1 MMEQKR
7 TYEAMYLVNNSL
19 GEENVKAIVAKF
31 TDLISA
37 NAEIVENREWG
48 VKKLA
53 YPIEDL
59 TEAYYVLVKFN
70 SAHDFPNELKR
81 IFNITDGVLRSLVI
95 VCEE

>member
-1 MMEQKR
+1 MEQKR
-7 TYEAMYLVNNSL
+7 KYEAMYLVNNSL
-19 GEENVKAIVAKF
+19 GEEAVKGLVSKF

-37 NAEIVENREWG
+37 NGEIIENREWG

-59 TEAYYVLVKFN
+59 TEAYYVLVTFE
-70 SAHDFPNELKR
+70 SGHDFPNELKR
-81 IFNITDGVLRSLVI
+81 VFNITDGILRSLVI